1 MGQLEVIKWFSLR
14 DVQRRDQNG
23 MPSVLGLDSEIVWA
37 VTYCAV
43 FLLKGSDGR
52 FMVEFL

>member
-1 MGQLEVIKWFSLR
+1 MGQLEVVKWFSLR